1 MPVSAPPDPG
11 VNFGWHL
18 QTAIS
23 TSTNMTVT
31 SRAVVMAVMTE
42 ARTTDVAEK
51 QEGQALR

>member
-1 MPVSAPPDPG
+1 MPVSAPPG

-31 SRAVVMAVMTE
+31 SRAMVMAVMTE

-51 QEGQALR
+51 QEGQALH